1 MIYDKADRLIF
12 SQDGE
17 QRTRGEWSFNIPDV
31 FGRTVLTGICKNSL
45 VYTADP
51 LKDIVVK
58 ADTISNDYKGYNV
71 NISLLSPTVLTVDY
85 YDGYGFMSRYGGPL
99 MSDSNFSM
107 DTNTGYGERYTGG
120 HKGLLTGK
128 ATALLDGSGYLYN
141 VMYYDYMGR
150 VIQTKATNHL
160 TGGYDKDY
168 FLYTFTGKIKKH
180 QHVQSAQGKATIT
193 EVYENFYDNAERLT
207 KTTHSLNGSAP
218 VTLAENTYD
227 NIGRLSSKS
236 QHVAAGATN
245 SAETISYTYN
255 IRSWLKSINT
265 AKSRFSETLYY
276 NESSDGSHSI
286 PYFNGNIG
294 AMSWKLY
301 NDVEREYSFS
311 YDDVN
316 RLTNAGYVDNQK
328 YSVSYSYDNMGNIK
342 SLERHGLSNN
352 SPYNWEVIDSL
363 KLNYNGNQLSS
374 VKDESTNEP
383 SYTGAFNFVKASV
396 GTPEYTYDANGNLT
410 RDSHKKIAKIQY
422 NILNL
427 PSALQFTEGHT
438 SEYLYDAAGVKRK
451 VKQVT
456 TTENLLVP
464 MGSMLPI
471 PAIRKGD
478 EENRNNIE

>member
-1 MIYDKADRLIF
+1 MQEYDDFGRETNLWLPTPYPGNGSYVDPGAIKDASKGTYNDNSPYSFPVYEKSPLNRVLEKYGPGDGWRNGRSVKSAFCTNKNSDSLRCAYYYVAEDNKLVKSKAYDDCQLYVSRTEDEDGHRVFEFKDKTGQVVLPRKLNGDHNHDTYYVYDDFGNKRFVLPPSAADSLTDNTYAETEGILQKFAYIYQYDSRNRCIYKKLPGADPIYMIYDKADRLIF

-17 QRTRGEWSFNIPDV
+17 QRKKMPKEWSFNIPDV

-218 VTLAENTYD
+218 VILAENTYD
-227 NIGRLSSKS
+227 DMGRLKSKS
-236 QHVAAGATN
+236 QYG
-245 SAETISYTYN
+245 E
-255 IRSWLKSINT
+255 
-265 AKSRFSETLYY
+265 
-276 NESSDGSHSI
+276 
-286 PYFNGNIG
+286 
-294 AMSWKLY
+294 
-301 NDVEREYSFS
+301 
-311 YDDVN
+311 
-316 RLTNAGYVDNQK
+316 
-328 YSVSYSYDNMGNIK
+328 
-342 SLERHGLSNN
+342 
-352 SPYNWEVIDSL
+352 L
-363 KLNYNGNQLSS
+363 KLQITLTIYG
-374 VKDESTNEP
+374 
-383 SYTGAFNFVKASV
+383 V
-396 GTPEYTYDANGNLT
+396 G
-410 RDSHKKIAKIQY
+410 
-422 NILNL
+422 
-427 PSALQFTEGHT
+427 
-438 SEYLYDAAGVKRK
+438 
-451 VKQVT
+451 
-456 TTENLLVP
+456 
-464 MGSMLPI
+464 
-471 PAIRKGD
+471 
-478 EENRNNIE
+478 